1 MTYET
6 ETLASR
12 YMGPT
17 KVVVET
23 FAAPSSYATGG
34 SWLFSRVLKRIEK
47 ATLLQCTGGFH
58 GSVVTG
64 SVRSGMATGGNAF
77 RVQLY
82 TGSSEVNSGGNLSA
96 QSVSVQ
102 LEGL

>member
-1 MTYET
+1 MSSET
-6 ETLASR
+6 EVLAAR
-12 YMGPT
+12 FKGPY
-17 KVVVET
+17 KHVVET
-23 FAAPSSYATGG
+23 FAAPASYATGG
-34 SWLFSRVLKRIEK
+34 SWLFSRVLKRIER
-47 ATLLQCTGGFH
+47 ATFMQCTGGFT

-77 RVQLY
+77 RLQLY

-96 QSVSVQ
+96 QSVSVL